1 MAARQGV
8 RRKRAEEMAQVVLEA
23 TKTKKAPVPIEE
35 IAESYGVAVRYE
47 PVESTYHPCGSRAYV
62 ERAADNSPS
71 RGSSTEM
78 PAPSAAMTIST

>member
-1 MAARQGV
+1 MTAFGTLSTPVGV
-8 RRKRAEEMAQVVLEA
+8 IGVSSA
-23 TKTKKAPVPIEE
+23 TAIAPRP
-35 IAESYGVAVRYE
+35 RYE